1 LRTELSRQE
10 YLGFGRKSSLKI
22 VTEWQQ
28 KYQAIDEVLRKNR
41 GIFQRAHEDFCEW
54 LSESAG
60 GRKSTYTTDE
70 IVRTIIVMFVESD
83 GYRDVVIRIDGNLF
97 LRTFVGLGPFK
108 QMMDFTF
115 LSRAFSALRPET
127 LSAINEELA
136 RYAWEEEMISQEKL
150 RADTTVYETN
160 VHYPT
165 DSALLWDCFRV
176 MSEWLK
182 WIQSELGDLPVRH
195 RFHVKKAKRRM
206 YYIARYAGSPSKQRK
221 KVVKRKYRKLIKQV
235 RWIIGVSEEIRDWL
249 QPTSELAILLMQY
262 EELAQRVVEQTE
274 SRVLR
279 GITVPADQ
287 KVYSIFEPHTE
298 LIKRGKAGKPVEFG
312 HKILLAQTGEK
323 FISLYEVFEKR
334 PEDNTL
340 VPLILGRHHAL
351 FEEGPETLSLDQ
363 GFYESMQ
370 ALNQLRD
377 EIPNVAIRK
386 KGKANQKEKEIQSTE
401 EFKDGQRFR
410 AGIEGTI
417 SVLKRGF
424 KLDRCLFKGFKNYAV
439 SVGFAVLCHNL
450 VLLTKL

>member
-1 LRTELSRQE
+1 MRTELSRQE

-70 IVRTIIVMFVESD
+70 IVRTIIVMFVEGD

-97 LRTFVGLGPFK
+97 LRTFVGMGPFK

-150 RADTTVYETN
+150 RADTTVYDTN
-160 VHYPT
+160 VH
-165 DSALLWDCFRV
+165 
-176 MSEWLK
+176 
-182 WIQSELGDLPVRH
+182 
-195 RFHVKKAKRRM
+195 
-206 YYIARYAGSPSKQRK
+206 YAGSPSKQRK

-279 GITVPADQ
+279 GITVAPRSLRMDSASAL
-287 KVYSIFEPHTE
+287 VS
-298 LIKRGKAGKPVEFG
+298 RGP
-312 HKILLAQTGEK
+312 
-323 FISLYEVFEKR
+323 SR
-334 PEDNTL
+334 
-340 VPLILGRHHAL
+340 
-351 FEEGPETLSLDQ
+351 S
-363 GFYESMQ
+363 
-370 ALNQLRD
+370 
-377 EIPNVAIRK
+377 
-386 KGKANQKEKEIQSTE
+386 
-401 EFKDGQRFR
+401 
-410 AGIEGTI
+410 
-417 SVLKRGF
+417 
-424 KLDRCLFKGFKNYAV
+424 
-439 SVGFAVLCHNL
+439 
-450 VLLTKL
+450 